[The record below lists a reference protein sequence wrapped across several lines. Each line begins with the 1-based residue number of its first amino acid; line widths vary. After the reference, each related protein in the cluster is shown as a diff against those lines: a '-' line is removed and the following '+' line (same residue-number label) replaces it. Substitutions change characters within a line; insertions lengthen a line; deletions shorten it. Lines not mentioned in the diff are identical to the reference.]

1 MEIEMQTSSNRAR
14 ALPAPGVARSG
25 RLWVVVAAALLA
37 FGAAL
42 SARAQSA
49 GDPPSRAARLS
60 EAEGQV
66 WLYSSES
73 DEWVTVARNRPL
85 TTGDRIATDN
95 GARAEITL
103 GTTTLRLDA
112 ATELEIARLDDTRY
126 SVRLRG
132 GSVAA
137 RLRNPQSLGEFEMVT
152 DEGRF
157 RVLSVGRYRFD
168 RFDQT
173 SDVTV
178 LNGQATY
185 EARNT
190 ALPVTTGQHAQFWID
205 AAGVPQYAIVQPARD
220 AFASWNDDRDRAE
233 DRTVTAGAPRYVS
246 PEMTGAEDLDR
257 YGQWEQTPEYGA
269 LWVPRSVAADWAP
282 YTTGHWAWVRPWGWT
297 WVDDA
302 PWGFAPFHYGR
313 PAPTSRARSMRRRWW
328 LGSAVRAAASRSP
341 SAAARRS
348 AGSRSRRARSTCRP
362 TAPAR
367 ATCSRSTS
375 RTSPTSPTSRRS
387 STTAT
392 AKPTGATSPT
402 ASTLTRSPSSLPT

>member
-1 MEIEMQTSSNRAR
+1 MQTCSKGAR
-14 ALPAPGVARSG
+14 ALPAPRVVLSG
-25 RLWVVVAAALLA
+25 RLWITVLAALLA
-37 FGAAL
+37 LGAAL
-42 SARAQSA
+42 SACAQPV

-60 EAEGQV
+60 EVEGPV
-66 WLYSSES
+66 WLYTSES
-73 DEWVTVARNRPL
+73 DEWVPVARNRPL

-103 GTTTLRLDA
+103 GTTTVRLDA
-112 ATELEIARLDDTRY
+112 ATEIEIARLDDTRY

-157 RVLSVGRYRFD
+157 RVQAVGRYRFD

-178 LNGQATY
+178 FTGQAIY
-185 EARNT
+185 EARNS

-205 AAGVPQYAIVQPARD
+205 SAGVPQYAIVAPARD
-220 AFASWNDDRDRAE
+220 AFAGWNDDRDRAE
-233 DRTVTAGAPRYVS
+233 DRIVTASTSRYVS

-302 PWGFAPFHYGR
+302 PWGYAPFHYGR
-313 PAPTSRARSMRRRWW
+313 WSYLRQRWCWIPGPRQIGRAH
-328 LGSAVRAAASRSP
+328 V
-341 SAAARRS
+341 
-348 AGSRSRRARSTCRP
+348 
-362 TAPAR
+362 
-367 ATCSRSTS
+367 
-375 RTSPTSPTSRRS
+375 
-387 STTAT
+387 
-392 AKPTGATSPT
+392 
-402 ASTLTRSPSSLPT
+402 